1 MKKFWIK
8 EVISLDDWRAIH
20 TLIKTNLPLQECLAL
35 LINKGNKKLFERI
48 LQALKAGQRI
58 DEAVLPYLDK
68 RLKSAFSSFI
78 QVLTFE
84 KALEMS
90 LEIYDYDQKR
100 QKQLRKDL
108 VYPGLLFIFSLLGLY
123 LFDTFGLDAI
133 FNILVSFAVDIGAFY
148 IFRLLIRLFIYS
160 IFVILIICGLIFLF
174 FKHPGRIVILYILVS
189 RYFPDSLWQLYY
201 SQNFIALFALC
212 GELGY
217 KTKETLAI
225 LKSMREKPLI
235 SFLAYHVDEA
245 FMKGEGMAEALDN
258 PYLDSR
264 LQSFMKMAV
273 VSLNFDKL
281 LRRYVEV
288 CAMDMERRIKKYT
301 RIVQFSIY
309 ILIGVML
316 IFIYQVLFLPIQA
329 IGQF

>member
-1 MKKFWIK
+1 M
-8 EVISLDDWRAIH
+8 
-20 TLIKTNLPLQECLAL
+20 
-35 LINKGNKKLFERI
+35 
-48 LQALKAGQRI
+48 
-58 DEAVLPYLDK
+58 
-68 RLKSAFSSFI
+68 
-78 QVLTFE
+78 
-84 KALEMS
+84 
-90 LEIYDYDQKR
+90 
-100 QKQLRKDL
+100 
-108 VYPGLLFIFSLLGLY
+108 
-123 LFDTFGLDAI
+123 
-133 FNILVSFAVDIGAFY
+133 
-148 IFRLLIRLFIYS
+148 
-160 IFVILIICGLIFLF
+160 IFLF
-174 FKHPGRIVILYILVS
+174 FNHPGRIVILYILVS

-264 LQSFMKMAV
+264 LRSFMKMAV

-301 RIVQFSIY
+301 RIVQLSIY

>member
-1 MKKFWIK
+1 
-8 EVISLDDWRAIH
+8 
-20 TLIKTNLPLQECLAL
+20 
-35 LINKGNKKLFERI
+35 
-48 LQALKAGQRI
+48 
-58 DEAVLPYLDK
+58 
-68 RLKSAFSSFI
+68 
-78 QVLTFE
+78 
-84 KALEMS
+84 
-90 LEIYDYDQKR
+90 
-100 QKQLRKDL
+100 
-108 VYPGLLFIFSLLGLY
+108 
-123 LFDTFGLDAI
+123 
-133 FNILVSFAVDIGAFY
+133 
-148 IFRLLIRLFIYS
+148 
-160 IFVILIICGLIFLF
+160 
-174 FKHPGRIVILYILVS
+174 
-189 RYFPDSLWQLYY
+189 
-201 SQNFIALFALC
+201 
-212 GELGY
+212 
-217 KTKETLAI
+217 
-225 LKSMREKPLI
+225 MREKPLI